1 MFIDV
6 LIPIRQE
13 FIDHLS
19 NFAGGNS
26 QDFGML
32 KTIQCRISMLVL
44 ILFHAWGNIYRT
56 SRLLL
61 FLSNVFLEAFYLDMN
76 GWTFNCSQ
84 FYLLDCS
91 KCCQGCNC
99 RNDQK
104 WYSLSRVQWCFSPE
118 CKSSFD
124 FPSNCLFV
132 YLSGGR
138 SGRGRDSSPERGEP
152 SPSLMSIFTS
162 SLLCS
167 TRASSLPLPLPNSS

>member
-13 FIDHLS
+13 FIEHLS

-76 GWTFNCSQ
+76 G
-84 FYLLDCS
+84 
-91 KCCQGCNC
+91 
-99 RNDQK
+99 
-104 WYSLSRVQWCFSPE
+104 
-118 CKSSFD
+118 
-124 FPSNCLFV
+124 
-132 YLSGGR
+132 
-138 SGRGRDSSPERGEP
+138 
-152 SPSLMSIFTS
+152 
-162 SLLCS
+162 
-167 TRASSLPLPLPNSS
+167 